1 MGRRAHHGAPPLSYG
16 WTVVATLSVTE
27 IVSWGIMYYA
37 FPVFL
42 ASMERDL
49 DASRVA
55 ITGAFTVGMAVAAL
69 AALPVG
75 RWLDRRGPWA
85 LMTLGSCLGAALMV
99 AWSQV
104 HTFGGLYAVWIL
116 MGLALAATLYE
127 PAFGAVVR
135 WFPTRHRDRALTA
148 VTLAGALASTIFMP
162 ISAGLLEHAGWRH
175 ALLGLAAILAVVT
188 IPLHAVVL
196 RRQPPRFGGSGERD
210 TGRGRDATRV
220 PGTPLEVAARTPIF
234 WALAVAFSIGNFS
247 TAAVT
252 LHLIPYMV
260 AHGHA
265 AAAVA
270 MAIGWM
276 GAMQIPGRLLF
287 VAVAGRFGALGV
299 TMAVFLAQ
307 AVGLV
312 LVALAPSLPAG
323 LALVIAVLGAANGMA
338 TLARATT
345 LAEVFGP
352 AHYASIS
359 GAIAL
364 GANGSRALGP
374 VGAAVLYTVLGGYRP
389 VFWGLA
395 GALVLMGGV
404 VAATAARGARMERA
418 VPAA

>member
-1 MGRRAHHGAPPLSYG
+1 
-16 WTVVATLSVTE
+16 
-27 IVSWGIMYYA
+27 MYYG

-42 ASMERDL
+42 ASMEADL
-49 DASRVA
+49 GGSRVA
-55 ITGAFTVGMAVAAL
+55 ITGAFTVGLAVAAL
-69 AALPVG
+69 AAPPVG

-104 HTFGGLYAVWIL
+104 HTVRGLYAVWIL

-162 ISAGLLEHAGWRH
+162 ISAALLEHAGWRH
-175 ALLGLAAILAVVT
+175 ALLGLATILAALT

-196 RRQPPRFGGSGERD
+196 RRQPPRFGGGERD
-210 TGRGRDATRV
+210 AGRERDADQV
-220 PGTPLEVAARTPIF
+220 PGAPLGVAARTPIF

-265 AAAVA
+265 AAAMA

-299 TMAVFLAQ
+299 TMAVFLVQ
-307 AVGLV
+307 AAGLV

-323 LALVIAVLGAANGMA
+323 LVLVIAVLGAANGMA

-374 VGAAVLYTVLGGYRP
+374 VGAAVLYAVLGGYRP

-395 GALVLMGGV
+395 SALVLMGGI
-404 VAATAARGARMERA
+404 VAAVAARGVRMEKA

>member
-1 MGRRAHHGAPPLSYG
+1 
-16 WTVVATLSVTE
+16 
-27 IVSWGIMYYA
+27 MYYG

-49 DASRVA
+49 NASRVA

-85 LMTLGSCLGAALMV
+85 LMTLGSCLGAALVV
-99 AWSQV
+99 AWSHV
-104 HTFGGLYAVWIL
+104 HSLGALYAVWIL

-162 ISAGLLEHAGWRH
+162 VSAGLLERAGWRH
-175 ALLGLAAILAVVT
+175 ALLGLAAILAVLT
-188 IPLHAVVL
+188 IPLHAIVL
-196 RRQPPRFGGSGERD
+196 RRQPPHVA
-210 TGRGRDATRV
+210 GRGRPGAGGDRDATR
-220 PGTPLEVAARTPIF
+220 PSGTPLGAAARTPIF

-252 LHLIPYMV
+252 LHLIPYLV

-287 VAVAGRFGALGV
+287 VAVAGRFGALGI
-299 TMAVFLAQ
+299 TMAVFVVQALGLA
-307 AVGLV
+307 
-312 LVALAPSLPAG
+312 LVALAPSLPGG
-323 LALVIAVLGAANGMA
+323 LMLVIAELGAANGMA

-389 VFWGLA
+389 VFWSLA
-395 GALVLMGGV
+395 GALLLTGGV
-404 VAATAARGARMERA
+404 VAATAARGAESTA
-418 VPAA
+418 PAA

>member
-1 MGRRAHHGAPPLSYG
+1 
-16 WTVVATLSVTE
+16 
-27 IVSWGIMYYA
+27 MYYG

-85 LMTLGSCLGAALMV
+85 LMTLGSCLGTALMV
-99 AWSQV
+99 AWSRV
-104 HTFGGLYAVWIL
+104 HSLGALYAVWIL

-135 WFPTRHRDRALTA
+135 WFPIRHRDRALTA

-162 ISAGLLEHAGWRH
+162 ISAGLLEHAGWRQ
-175 ALLGLAAILAVVT
+175 ALLGLAAILAVLT
-188 IPLHAVVL
+188 IPLHAIVL
-196 RRQPPRFGGSGERD
+196 RRQPPHVAGRGGRSAGGERD
-210 TGRGRDATRV
+210 AA
-220 PGTPLEVAARTPIF
+220 PGTPLGAAARTPIF

-252 LHLIPYMV
+252 LHLIPFMV
-260 AHGHA
+260 AHGHT

-287 VAVAGRFGALGV
+287 IAVAGRFGALGV
-299 TMAVFLAQ
+299 TMAVFLVQ
-307 AVGLV
+307 ALGLA

-323 LALVIAVLGAANGMA
+323 LVLVIAVLGAANGMA

-345 LAEVFGP
+345 LAELFGP

-389 VFWGLA
+389 VFWSLA
-395 GALVLMGGV
+395 GALVVTGGV
-404 VAATAARGARMERA
+404 VAAAAARGGPAERA

>member
-1 MGRRAHHGAPPLSYG
+1 
-16 WTVVATLSVTE
+16 
-27 IVSWGIMYYA
+27 MYYG

-85 LMTLGSCLGAALMV
+85 LMTLGSCLGTALVV
-99 AWSQV
+99 AWSRV
-104 HTFGGLYAVWIL
+104 HSLGALYAVWVL

-175 ALLGLAAILAVVT
+175 ALLGLAAILAVLT
-188 IPLHAVVL
+188 IPLHAIVL
-196 RRQPPRFGGSGERD
+196 HRQPPHLVAAPRPVLD
-210 TGRGRDATRV
+210 RGAPSV
-220 PGTPLEVAARTPIF
+220 PGAPLGMAARTPIF

-252 LHLIPYMV
+252 LHLIPYLV

-265 AAAVA
+265 ATAVA

-287 VAVAGRFGALGV
+287 IAVAGRFGALGV

-307 AVGLV
+307 AVGLG
-312 LVALAPSLPAG
+312 LVALAPSLPGG
-323 LALVIAVLGAANGMA
+323 LILVIAVLGAANGMA

-364 GANGSRALGP
+364 GANGARALGP
-374 VGAAVLYTVLGGYRP
+374 VGAAVLYTLLGGYRP
-389 VFWGLA
+389 VFWSLA
-395 GALVLMGGV
+395 AALVVMGGI
-404 VAATAARGARMERA
+404 VAATVARGAGTESA
-418 VPAA
+418 APAA

>member
-1 MGRRAHHGAPPLSYG
+1 
-16 WTVVATLSVTE
+16 
-27 IVSWGIMYYA
+27 MYYG

-42 ASMERDL
+42 GSMERDL
-49 DASRVA
+49 GASRMA

-75 RWLDRRGPWA
+75 RWLDQRGPWA
-85 LMTLGSCLGAALMV
+85 LMTVGSCLGAALMV

-104 HTFGGLYAVWIL
+104 QSVTGLYVVWVL

-135 WFPTRHRDRALTA
+135 WFPTHHRDRALTI

-162 ISAGLLEHAGWRH
+162 ITAALLEQGGWRH
-175 ALLGLAAILAVVT
+175 ALLGLAAILAGLT
-188 IPLHAVVL
+188 IPLHAIVL
-196 RRQPPRFGGSGERD
+196 RRQPARLASAGARAS
-210 TGRGRDATRV
+210 GRDPDAARV
-220 PGTPLEVAARTPIF
+220 PGAALGVAARTPIF
-234 WALAVAFSIGNFS
+234 WALAVAFSIGSFA

-252 LHLIPYMV
+252 LHLIPYLV
-260 AHGHA
+260 EYGYP

-287 VAVAGRFGALGV
+287 IAVAGRFGALGV

-307 AVGLV
+307 ALGLA

-323 LALVIAVLGAANGMA
+323 LILVIAVLGAANGMA

-359 GAIAL
+359 GAVAL

-374 VGAAVLYTVLGGYRP
+374 VGASVLYAVLGGYRP

-395 GALVLMGGV
+395 AALVAVGAV
-404 VAATAARGARMERA
+404 VAATAARGARLERP